1 MTIAQTIAWMIRNR
15 AGSPRKSLQCALAAA
30 VLASTGLAGCESG
43 ATLASNPPETSVA
56 PVAPKLKT
64 VAVYPVLAAPD
75 PLNKQIQTGVADAI
89 DKSKFRVITVADGS
103 TPPADYQ
110 LRGYGTAS
118 KDKTAAKFSYFFDVL
133 DAQGQKVNRLAGEEP
148 LPKPGAKVKDLWPSV
163 TPEIIK
169 AAATKTATSFAA
181 SVAGAPSPSG
191 LNPAPSPQ
199 TSGPQT
205 PGSASPATPP
215 PAAANV
221 TPIAANAPLAPQPAT
236 VTATPSGP
244 LTVAVLP
251 VTGAPG
257 DGDKALT
264 AALKSELKRK
274 GFSVVE
280 GSAPSAYKVQGQVTA
295 TPNDQGQEAVKIA
308 WDVKDGN
315 GNRMATVSQGNT
327 VEKGALSGAW
337 GPTANDVATAASV
350 QIDEL
355 IRSRSG
361 AGTGGSAPTPVGKQA
376 SVAAP
381 VR

>member
-1 MTIAQTIAWMIRNR
+1 MTIAQTIARMIGNR
-15 AGSPRKSLQCALAAA
+15 TGSSRRSLQCALIAAA
-30 VLASTGLAGCESG
+30 IAATGLAGCESG

-75 PLNKQIQTGVADAI
+75 PLNKQIQIGVADAI

-103 TPPADYQ
+103 TPAADYQ

-118 KDKTAAKFSYFFDVL
+118 KDKKAAKFSYFFDVL

-169 AAATKTATSFAA
+169 VAATKTATSFAA

-191 LNPAPSPQ
+191 QNPAPL
-199 TSGPQT
+199 PQT
-205 PGSASPATPP
+205 PGSASPATLP

-221 TPIAANAPLAPQPAT
+221 TPIAANTPLAPQPAA
-236 VTATPSGP
+236 VTAAPGGP
-244 LTVAVLP
+244 VTVAVLP

-257 DGDKALT
+257 DGDNALT

-295 TPNDQGQEAVKIA
+295 TPNEQGQEAVKIA

-355 IRSRSG
+355 IRGRSG
-361 AGTGGSAPTPVGKQA
+361 AGAGGSAPPPVGKQA